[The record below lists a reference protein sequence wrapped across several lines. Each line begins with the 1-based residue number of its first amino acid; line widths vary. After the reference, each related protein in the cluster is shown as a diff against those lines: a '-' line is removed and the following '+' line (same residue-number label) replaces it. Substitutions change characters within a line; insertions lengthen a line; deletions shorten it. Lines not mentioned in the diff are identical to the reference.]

1 MMPNRTKLLVTLG
14 MLVTLW
20 AIPAAAQDLQGMQI
34 FAPADVSPYGGAASR
49 ANLGYF
55 FSFDGLYWSIS
66 TPKTSYIGLPPTDPE
81 GTRTSY
87 WGIGVFPFVSSE
99 VQVSGVT
106 TGSFEASFN
115 PGTRVEF
122 GRVAEDNHGW
132 LFSTFRVHKQTEDP
146 EYFNG
151 VPIIF
156 RDPFGLMNGRVFA
169 DPGPPPIIIVQPLPM
184 SFEHV
189 VVNNEVETWN
199 VEFNLLYRTPQFHR
213 GGYLEFFLGP
223 RYMEVNEDFNVI
235 AEGGPMADSRWFTRA
250 ENHMIGGQLGLRYFK
265 KSFRWMLNLEGRF
278 FAGLNRQNFKQ
289 EAVLGSQLINN
300 RGQINY
306 PEGWSG
312 STSNT
317 ALSKDE
323 WCPGVEVRAELRYQL
338 ARSLSLRAGWTG
350 MWFDGIARAS
360 NVVRYELPNM
370 GIDASDNR
378 QGLFIHGVT
387 VGVDINR

>member
-81 GTRTSY
+81 GTRVAY
-87 WGIGVFPFVSSE
+87 WDDDI
-99 VQVSGVT
+99 SGFQISGLT

-132 LFSTFRVHKQTEDP
+132 LFSTFRVHKQTQDP

-156 RDPFGLMNGRVFA
+156 RDPLGLMNGVV
-169 DPGPPPIIIVQPLPM
+169 DVGPPPVIRALPM
-184 SFEHV
+184 TFEHV
-189 VVNNEVETWN
+189 AISNEVETWN
-199 VEFNLLYRTPQFHR
+199 VEFNLLRRTPQFHR

-300 RGQINY
+300 RGTVNY
-306 PEGWSG
+306 PNAWEGSA
-312 STSNT
+312 STT
-317 ALSKDE
+317 FLSKDE
-323 WCPGVEVRAELRYQL
+323 WCPGVELRAELRYQL

>member
-81 GTRTSY
+81 GTRVAY
-87 WGIGVFPFVSSE
+87 WDDDI
-99 VQVSGVT
+99 SGFQISGLT

-132 LFSTFRVHKQTEDP
+132 LFSTFRVHKQTQDP

-156 RDPFGLMNGRVFA
+156 RDPLGLMNGVV
-169 DPGPPPIIIVQPLPM
+169 DVGPPPVIRALPM
-184 SFEHV
+184 TFEHV
-189 VVNNEVETWN
+189 AISNEVETWN
-199 VEFNLLYRTPQFHR
+199 VEFNLLRRTPQFHR

-300 RGQINY
+300 RGTVNY
-306 PEGWSG
+306 PNAWEGSA
-312 STSNT
+312 STT
-317 ALSKDE
+317 FLSKDE
-323 WCPGVEVRAELRYQL
+323 WCPGVELRAELRYQL
-338 ARSLSLRAGWTG
+338 ARSLSIRAGWTG

>member
-81 GTRTSY
+81 GTRVAY
-87 WGIGVFPFVSSE
+87 WDDDI
-99 VQVSGVT
+99 SGFQISGLT

-132 LFSTFRVHKQTEDP
+132 LFSTFRVHKQTQDP

-156 RDPFGLMNGRVFA
+156 RDPLGLMNGVV
-169 DPGPPPIIIVQPLPM
+169 DVGPPPVIRALPM
-184 SFEHV
+184 TFEHV
-189 VVNNEVETWN
+189 AISNEVETWN

-300 RGQINY
+300 RGTVNY
-306 PEGWSG
+306 PNAWEGSA
-312 STSNT
+312 STT
-317 ALSKDE
+317 FLSKDE
-323 WCPGVEVRAELRYQL
+323 WCPGVELRAELRYQL
-338 ARSLSLRAGWTG
+338 ARSLSIRAGWTG